1 MGRDRWTTSQDG
13 ITATVDRFDRLDV
26 LRILRITNRQMQSW
40 QKAGLVPVSDVFS
53 FADLLQIKKLRD
65 LRADRVG
72 SSVIRKSL
80 EGMKIAAGMSNPL
93 VEAGVTTRGKR
104 LMFRHQ
110 GAVVDPMSGQFLLD
124 FADRGNN
131 LVVATAK
138 VQPISVP
145 QPETVAQM
153 FARGVA
159 LEENPETQH
168 EAISTYLK
176 VLEIEPLHAPAH
188 INLGTLHYN
197 RGDFARAEQYYRQAI
212 DADPKYALAYFD
224 LGNVLDETGRLKDAV
239 QSYLMAIALAP
250 TYADAHYNVALAF
263 EKMRMPRR
271 ALAHWRA
278 YVKLDSAG
286 PWNKHARQQIAKI
299 LREEKLQVVFRRVR

>member
-1 MGRDRWTTSQDG
+1 MGRDRWTTTEDG

-40 QKAGLVPVSDVFS
+40 QKAGLVPSSEIFS

-80 EGMKIAAGMSNPL
+80 EGMKIAAGMTNPL

-110 GAVVDPMSGQFLLD
+110 GAVVDPMSGQLLLD
-124 FADRGNN
+124 FADRSNN
-131 LVVATAK
+131 LVVAAK
-138 VQPISVP
+138 VQPINVP
-145 QPETVAQM
+145 QPETVAQL

-168 EAISTYLK
+168 DAITVYLK

-224 LGNVLDETGRLKDAV
+224 LGNVLDETGRLKEAV
-239 QSYLMAIALAP
+239 QSYMMAIALAP

-271 ALAHWRA
+271 ALNHWRA

-286 PWNKHARQQIAKI
+286 PWNKHARQQISKI
-299 LREEKLQVVFRRVR
+299 LKEEKLQVVFRRVR